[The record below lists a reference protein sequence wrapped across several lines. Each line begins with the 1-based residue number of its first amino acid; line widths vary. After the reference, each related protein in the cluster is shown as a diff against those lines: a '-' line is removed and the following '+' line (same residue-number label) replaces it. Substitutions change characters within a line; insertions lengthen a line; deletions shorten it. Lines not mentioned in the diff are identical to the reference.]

1 MTVLDRILGYAL
13 RGPTCTDASVP
24 SHAVVSYTR
33 VRSSNEISPAAP
45 HAPGCSCRYVLGPS
59 PRLSKD
65 LGAPFLQPALW
76 PRVSMPFAFRDGTD
90 SQYATHVNT
99 IDTHCAREPAWS
111 STPKA
116 SSRRIRTGETLYNN
130 IGILEPVVLQ
140 NATRFTGSKH
150 ATVATQTHPRRHSSA
165 TRGARCRSARLPA
178 ACRRVAARV
187 VGVRAA
193 CELRFACTRQTWR
206 LGEVLSVES
215 VFIEYTLHRA
225 NLTGRAGWYRR
236 AGGEAVRHGCSR
248 SGCP

>member
-1 MTVLDRILGYAL
+1 MSRSTVQGFLTLEDSLVIDLVATKSREMAVLDRILGYAL

-33 VRSSNEISPAAP
+33 VRSSNEISPAP

-140 NATRFTGSKH
+140 IHRIQTRYGRYADTP
-150 ATVATQTHPRRHSSA
+150 ASSLVSYA
-165 TRGARCRSARLPA
+165 RGKVSLSAAACCVPARCSQSRWG
-178 ACRRVAARV
+178 ACCV
-187 VGVRAA
+187 
-193 CELRFACTRQTWR
+193 
-206 LGEVLSVES
+206 
-215 VFIEYTLHRA
+215 
-225 NLTGRAGWYRR
+225 
-236 AGGEAVRHGCSR
+236 
-248 SGCP
+248 

>member
-1 MTVLDRILGYAL
+1 MSRSTVQGFLTLEDSLVLDLVATKSREMAVLDRILGYAL

-33 VRSSNEISPAAP
+33 VRSSNEISPAP

-140 NATRFTGSKH
+140 NATRFTGSN
-150 ATVATQTHPRRHSSA
+150 TLRSLRRH
-165 TRGARCRSARLPA
+165 T
-178 ACRRVAARV
+178 RV
-187 VGVRAA
+187 V
-193 CELRFACTRQTWR
+193 TRQ
-206 LGEVLSVES
+206 L
-215 VFIEYTLHRA
+215 
-225 NLTGRAGWYRR
+225 RAGQGVAQRGCLLR
-236 AGGEAVRHGCSR
+236 AGALQPESLGCVLRVSCDLR
-248 SGCP
+248 AHDKRGV